1 MGEIVF
7 ESGVI
12 VIVLAI
18 GRQDAGGIIAAI
30 RVLLELCGL
39 AQFRDA
45 VNGEAR
51 TLQLQCRGGLACGRN
66 QLLQTKAGFED
77 FVLAFLLGVD
87 VVGGLIC
94 IGQRFVVVD
103 LIAEIPFGIRQIVP
117 IPRLAAVQLAALGN
131 SGILVFVDVILIFA
145 AIHSE
150 ICILAGA
157 FQLLV

>member
-1 MGEIVF
+1 MCIV
-7 ESGVI
+7 
-12 VIVLAI
+12 
-18 GRQDAGGIIAAI
+18 AAI
-30 RVLLELCGL
+30 RVLFELRRL

-103 LIAEIPFGIRQIVP
+103 LVTKITFRVGQIVS
-117 IPRLAAVQLAALGN
+117 IPCLAAVRLAALGYG
-131 SGILVFVDVILIFA
+131 GILFFVDVVGVFA
-145 AIHSE
+145 ALGGKAAV
-150 ICILAGA
+150 LAGT
-157 FQLLV
+157 FQLLI